1 MATSQNR
8 QFSFTICFCFCVNDV
23 RSSCRSPSS
32 SRSSTSSPSWGEVDV
47 GTSLVVHNL
56 YLHHKTAAGNSL
68 SDPSACPSPTFVALA
83 IWRFEDCWPACEAGK
98 MSYAYLFKYIII
110 GDTGEWQL
118 PTFVYRMSH
127 LESRRETFTKLWKYF
142 LTEGNIDSID
152 LF

>member
-1 MATSQNR
+1 MATFQNR

-32 SRSSTSSPSWGEVDV
+32 SRSSTSSPSWGEVV
-47 GTSLVVHNL
+47 KLMWEPPLSSTTCIFITKPLLWEILLATPTS
-56 YLHHKTAAGNSL
+56 
-68 SDPSACPSPTFVALA
+68 TFVALA
-83 IWRFEDCWPACEAGK
+83 FWRFEDCWPACEAGK

-127 LESRRETFTKLWKYF
+127 LESRRETFTKLRKYF